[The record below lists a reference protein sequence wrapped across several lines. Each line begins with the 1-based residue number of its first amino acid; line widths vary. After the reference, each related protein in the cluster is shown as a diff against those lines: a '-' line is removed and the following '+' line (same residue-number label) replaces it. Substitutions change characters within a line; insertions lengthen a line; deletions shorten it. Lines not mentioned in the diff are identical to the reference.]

1 MKERLRAMK
10 ELIARHSGNEELKRS
25 VTESFD
31 NWLESVDAAKSP
43 ASAKPDAH
51 GGADDMDRLL
61 VAALSA
67 GQQQRASGRGSVGS
81 GASGAASTGAIRG
94 GGRSSGEYDWLYGM
108 NSSASAGAPATGGN
122 DDVPEIVL

>member
-10 ELIARHSGNEELKRS
+10 ELIARHSSNEELKRS

-31 NWLESVDAAKSP
+31 NWLESVDASKTSAP
-43 ASAKPDAH
+43 AKPDAH

-67 GQQQRASGRGSVGS
+67 GQQQRASGRGSIG
-81 GASGAASTGAIRG
+81 GAAQGPGSNGARG
-94 GGRSSGEYDWLYGM
+94 GGRTSEEYDWLYGM
-108 NSSASAGAPATGGN
+108 NSTAGASASGGN